1 MNKTE
6 KEIIGLCKKDWLSS
20 IYFMK
25 KIDRTMDTVAKNLK
39 SLCEQKILERKA
51 GQNKQEGIPVWV
63 YYYRLTDSK
72 EHLDYWVEK

>member
-6 KEIIGLCKKDWLSS
+6 KEIIGLCKKDWLPL

-39 SLCEQKILERKA
+39 SLCEQKILERKT
-51 GQNKQEGIPVWV
+51 GQNKQGIPVWV
-63 YYYRLTDSK
+63 YYYRLNDSR
-72 EHLDYWVEK
+72 EHLDYWLEK